1 MAENVQLDLIR
12 LDGGTQPRGTMSDY
26 VVDEYKEAM
35 LEGAEFPPVE
45 IIYDGQDHW
54 LVDGFHR
61 FWAAKHGGRAEI
73 LANITPGTYRDA
85 LLASVGAN
93 ATHGLR
99 RTNLD
104 KERAVKRLLDDTE
117 WGKWADREIARVCN
131 VSHTF
136 VARLRKER
144 APTGNVASSEERT
157 YKRGGQ
163 VQTMKTGN
171 IGKSQEDD
179 AAARE
184 ASDQVHRAWFE
195 KYVPSGIMSTLFAV
209 GENHQVLCTF
219 GPHANRLSEALRISY
234 STCKTPLANFTAYIK
249 LSRLHAPTMQ
259 RLSELSNVE
268 IVETDDPFLKGLV
281 DQLTTKEVKGTP
293 EPSPETDPD
302 STPDEQ
308 EPDDDSG
315 LPDWLNDDPRGPGI
329 IEAARALLFDL
340 KLWQDKLAFHCE
352 KLDSYSERYI
362 LSKVGRFS
370 EHNLKGMLDAL
381 SLIVGNPTAVESL
394 VETLADCEQN
404 TWDKVVSDWLWDNRP
419 GRPDPDPAPEEQ
431 TPEGQLI

>member
-144 APTGNVASSEERT
+144 APTGNVASSRT

-171 IGKSQEDD
+171 IGKSQEPQTDENWFD
-179 AAARE
+179 RYYKMEVTEGRILAFSVGQ
-184 ASDQVHRAWFE
+184 SDKVLVAFGRHANELCLQLGLPPNTAKTPAGNYTPCLKV
-195 KYVPSGIMSTLFAV
+195 STLHGPTWDRLNLLGGALHIEPV
-209 GENHQVLCTF
+209 GD
-219 GPHANRLSEALRISY
+219 GRLKS
-234 STCKTPLANFTAYIK
+234 LADQLITYTVK
-249 LSRLHAPTMQ
+249 EEPAPTELE
-259 RLSELSNVE
+259 RSE
-268 IVETDDPFLKGLV
+268 T
-281 DQLTTKEVKGTP
+281 
-293 EPSPETDPD
+293 
-302 STPDEQ
+302 
-308 EPDDDSG
+308 DDSG

-352 KLDSYSERYI
+352 KLDRYSERYI

-370 EHNLKGMLDAL
+370 EHNIKGMLDSL
-381 SLIVGNPTAVESL
+381 SIIVGNPTAVELL
-394 VETLADCEQN
+394 VATLDDCDQSKWTKLVN
-404 TWDKVVSDWLWDNRP
+404 DWLWDNRP
-419 GRPDPDPAPEEQ
+419 GRPDPDLAPEEQ